1 MAFYPSIT
9 ELKSSEPFELQCARG
24 LIQGHTSLNIS
35 GYQAAIGSTFMPIWE
50 NATQYVYPVSASQML
65 VYSSSASDT
74 SVVLVINGL
83 NALYELTS
91 EVIVLTNGTTGVT
104 TVNSYLRINGIAV
117 AGTVNPVGDISIGNA
132 GKTEVYAKIKVGAG
146 TSSMTV
152 YTVPAN
158 YTFYLAKV
166 NVYTHQGNNKKTN
179 YRSYTISPAGII
191 RAVLEVPFE
200 STYISEKSV
209 QRGYAQKTDCQWQC
223 KSDISA
229 EIGMQIEGILIR
241 NTD

>member
-1 MAFYPSIT
+1 M
-9 ELKSSEPFELQCARG
+9 
-24 LIQGHTSLNIS
+24 NIS
-35 GYQAAIGSTFMPIWE
+35 GYQAAVNNTFIPIWE
-50 NATQYVYPVSASQML
+50 NATAYVYPASESQML

-74 SVVLVINGL
+74 SIVLVINGL

-91 EVIVLTNGTTGVT
+91 EVIVLTNGTAGVT
-104 TVNSYLRINGIAV
+104 TAKSYLRINGIAV
-117 AGTVNPVGDISIGNA
+117 AGSVNPVGDISIGNA
-132 GKTEVYAKIKVGAG
+132 GKTQVYAKIKAGAG
-146 TSSMTV
+146 ISSMTV

-166 NVYTHQGNNKKTN
+166 NVYTHQGNNRKTN
-179 YRSYTISPAGII
+179 YRSYTVSPSGIV

-223 KSDISA
+223 KSDAIS
-229 EIGMQIEGILIR
+229 EIGMQIEGILVR
-241 NTD
+241 NAD

>member
-1 MAFYPSIT
+1 MFYPSIT

-35 GYQAAIGSTFMPIWE
+35 GYQSAVGVTFIPIWE
-50 NATQYVYPVSASQML
+50 NNTAYIYPAIASQML

-74 SVVLVINGL
+74 NVMLVVSGL
-83 NALYELTS
+83 NALYEMQS
-91 EVIVLTNGTTGVT
+91 EVIVLTNGTTGLT
-104 TVNSYLRINGIAV
+104 TAKSYLRINGIAV
-117 AGTVNPVGDISIGNA
+117 AGSVNPVGDISIGNV
-132 GKTEVYAKIKVGAG
+132 GKTEVYAKIKAGSG
-146 TSSMTV
+146 TSNMTV

-158 YTFYLAKV
+158 YTFFLAKV
-166 NVYTHQGNNKKTN
+166 NVYTHQGNNKNSN
-179 YRSYTISPAGII
+179 YRSYTVSPSGIV

-200 STYISEKSV
+200 TVYISEKSV
-209 QRGYAQKTDCQWQC
+209 QRGYVQKTDCQWQC
-223 KSDISA
+223 KSNAIS

>member
-1 MAFYPSIT
+1 MFYPSIT
-9 ELKSSEPFELQCARG
+9 ELKASEPFDLQLARG
-24 LIQGHTSLNIS
+24 LIPGHTSLNIT

-50 NATQYVYPVSASQML
+50 NATQYVYPVAPSQML

-74 SVVLVINGL
+74 SIVLVINGL
-83 NALYELTS
+83 NSLYEITS
-91 EVIVLTNGTTGVT
+91 EVIVLTNGTVGLT
-104 TVNSYLRINGIAV
+104 TAKSYLRINGIAV
-117 AGTVNPVGDISIGNA
+117 AGSVNPIGDISIGNA
-132 GKTEVYAKIKVGAG
+132 GKTEVYAKIKAGAG

-166 NVYTHQGNNKKTN
+166 NCYTHQANNKKTN
-179 YRSYTISPAGII
+179 YRSYTVSPTGIT

-200 STYISEKSV
+200 SIYVSEKSV

-223 KSDISA
+223 KSDVTS
-229 EIGMQIEGILIR
+229 EIGMQIEGILVR
-241 NTD
+241 NED

>member
-1 MAFYPSIT
+1 MFYPSIT
-9 ELKSSEPFELQCARG
+9 ELKSSEPFDLQLARG

-35 GYQAAIGSTFMPIWE
+35 GYQAAVGSTFMPIWE
-50 NATQYVYPVSASQML
+50 NATQYVYPAAASQML
-65 VYSSSASDT
+65 LYSSSASDT
-74 SVVLVINGL
+74 NVTIIVSGL
-83 NALYELTS
+83 NSLYEITS

-104 TVNSYLRINGIAV
+104 TAKSYLRINGISV
-117 AGTVNPVGDISIGNA
+117 SGSVNPVGDISIGNA
-132 GKTEVYAKIKVGAG
+132 GKTEVYAKIKAGAG
-146 TSSMTV
+146 TSSMTI

-166 NVYTHQGNNKKTN
+166 NCYTHQGNNKKTN
-179 YRSYTISPAGII
+179 YRSYTISQTGIV

-223 KSDISA
+223 KSDITA
-229 EIGMQIEGILIR
+229 EVGMQIEGVLVR

>member
-1 MAFYPSIT
+1 MFYPSIT
-9 ELKSSEPFELQCARG
+9 ELKSSEPFDLQCARG
-24 LIQGHTSLNIS
+24 LIPGHTSMNIS
-35 GYQAAIGSTFMPIWE
+35 GYQAAVNNTFIPIWE
-50 NATQYVYPVSASQML
+50 NATAYVYPASESQML
-65 VYSSSASDT
+65 VYSSSDSDT
-74 SVVLVINGL
+74 NIVLVINGL

-91 EVIVLTNGTTGVT
+91 EVIVLTNGTAGLT
-104 TVNSYLRINGIAV
+104 TTKSYLRINGIAV
-117 AGTVNPVGDISIGNA
+117 AGSVNPVGDISIGNA
-132 GKTEVYAKIKVGAG
+132 GKTEVYAKIKAGTG

-158 YTFYLAKV
+158 YTFYLSKV
-166 NVYTHQGNNKKTN
+166 NCYTHQANNKKTN
-179 YRSYTISPAGII
+179 YRSYTVSPTGIV

-223 KSDISA
+223 KSDAIS
-229 EIGMQIEGILIR
+229 EIGMQIEGILVR